1 MEFKQDVE
9 ELIERLGTA
18 NMQLKNAKSSDERL
32 ALGNYIYTL
41 YEAIQAVICL
51 PLDYSDKDVFG
62 SRKNCK
68 KYIKKTDIYSDR
80 ILQNFFDNRKYH
92 NAMFGNIINELGD
105 KLDFLDDQ
113 YTCINHTIT
122 KGEFFD
128 IFLSFL
134 KSLKLD
140 KEYDIF
146 IKKVGIYSFNGDVM
160 PDCGGFLLFN
170 PVDKATDVFSADASY
185 DVRTLSVL
193 AHEFGH
199 AYDFS
204 KFEGDYT
211 NYNKYLHQSFYT
223 EVTSILFERL
233 LSDYLI
239 NNNILIKDAKD
250 DYLLRSET
258 RYLTLFASFIDT
270 LLDYDLLRKNRQDKY
285 SSEYIYSLIEKYV
298 NEDVKDIIDE
308 IMTLN
313 VRHNYIYTYGD
324 IISMIMKEQINKYGF
339 ENDMLLEMFERREE
353 IFSPEFLDNY
363 GVTPDSYVEG
373 YQKELKLLKK

>member
-51 PLDYSDKDVFG
+51 PLDFSDKDVFG

-80 ILQNFFDNRKYH
+80 ILQNFFENRKYH

-140 KEYDIF
+140 KEYDEF
-146 IKKVGIYSFNGDVM
+146 IKKVDIYSFNGDVM

-298 NEDVKDIIDE
+298 NEDVKDIVDE
-308 IMTLN
+308 IITLN

>member
-140 KEYDIF
+140 KEYDDF

-298 NEDVKDIIDE
+298 NEDVKDIVDE
-308 IMTLN
+308 IITLN

>member
-140 KEYDIF
+140 KEYDEF
-146 IKKVGIYSFNGDVM
+146 IKKVDIYSFNGDVM

-298 NEDVKDIIDE
+298 NEDVKDIVDE
-308 IMTLN
+308 IITLN